1 MTDPDF
7 YKCENDTYHD
17 IVGSLYTHLDELSK
31 CPVDHGNAVL
41 KSTKQLKQKSK
52 LRVSTGL

>member
-41 KSTKQLKQKSK
+41 KSTKQLKQK
-52 LRVSTGL
+52 RTE